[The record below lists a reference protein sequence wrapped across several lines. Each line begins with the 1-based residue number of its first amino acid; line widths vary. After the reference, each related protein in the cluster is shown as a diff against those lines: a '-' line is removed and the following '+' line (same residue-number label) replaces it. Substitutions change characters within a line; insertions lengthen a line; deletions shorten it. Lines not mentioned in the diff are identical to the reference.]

1 MADMEPGQPMEFP
14 LTKPLPPIGS
24 KSANAEKSQNSETD
38 HSQSIADDDNKS
50 TTSTDKSAEGSSKP
64 RVIRGFRPE
73 ALSDEEME
81 KQKEARAVS
90 FSDNHS
96 VPFKKKTYD
105 GREILFVTL
114 DTQTDWEWVEKNE
127 IMDAMQIGPD
137 KTSSPDVKEMASPKP
152 GSRADGHEEKSSPSP
167 ASIYMPYS
175 DEYGIPI
182 LDLSSDTDDHV
193 QSATAK
199 SRPPK
204 KSSQSGQSGK
214 LSVIIEDYLEVRRLS
229 AVFEEESLL
238 NDTSSE
244 YQRES
249 EKQEIPVQDPD
260 SRILDYDFDKDDSGV
275 PYGMFSG
282 NCEFCS
288 KPIKPFPTM
297 EQQLTMPPETLY
309 CCNDYREFVEFVLT
323 TSKELE
329 EQQMKQTQMIDIKP
343 HEHVG
348 SKQERNAAK
357 EKAVQRM
364 RERELQRRAQEASG
378 MQNNFFASPSKM
390 VFMKIPGGLG
400 NVTMKDLFDV
410 QLDPFEIHLDC
421 LDMCPLRA
429 KSRELEQRG
438 QGGDREGKEGPGKG
452 YEGDMKIKATQ
463 VLIDKGH
470 CFECKMF
477 QTAQIASIYQQAKRN
492 SSMVARQMKTIN
504 YQLSSQKCLDEG
516 WTVRAP
522 SPFFDDLGDDVFTP
536 EPLNPA
542 MLADGKNSDL
552 ASAYRP
558 DSAYYRQRLR
568 DRPLIEKF
576 YESGQKFL
584 TMFPDG
590 TGNVFYPSGNLAIL
604 ISSVKLGQYN
614 YTIHHDYKLSG
625 VAAVF
630 EPNGYGYCYFP
641 NGDIRLYID
650 QYGGLELDNV
660 GAKRR
665 KWSWK
670 DQLTHV
676 HAPPFQPICIGL
688 NRHMGVRLMSQ
699 DNIALTFSA
708 SKRSCRF
715 NMGSRLRTGGV
726 GEDNYM
732 SLSTK
737 QRNGKQRG
745 GLGELKDLSLPTH
758 VSKQING
765 NQLVA
770 PENAPLKEVDE
781 EQIFL
786 EEKKNTVEMLLNKVA
801 NLLKFPN
808 NPKLDK
814 MLPPQHVTSNQ
825 VKTERLKMDRKEYLS
840 QRAARDKKQSSIS
853 VDC

>member
-50 TTSTDKSAEGSSKP
+50 TKRVVPLVVSKQRLASTDKSAEGSSKP

-378 MQNNFFASPSKM
+378 MQNNFFASAAR
-390 VFMKIPGGLG
+390 I
-400 NVTMKDLFDV
+400 
-410 QLDPFEIHLDC
+410 E
-421 LDMCPLRA
+421 
-429 KSRELEQRG
+429 
-438 QGGDREGKEGPGKG
+438 
-452 YEGDMKIKATQ
+452 
-463 VLIDKGH
+463 
-470 CFECKMF
+470 
-477 QTAQIASIYQQAKRN
+477 
-492 SSMVARQMKTIN
+492 VARQMKTIN

>member
-50 TTSTDKSAEGSSKP
+50 TKRVVPLVVSKQRLASTDKSAEGSSKP

-378 MQNNFFASPSKM
+378 MQNNFFA
-390 VFMKIPGGLG
+390 F
-400 NVTMKDLFDV
+400 
-410 QLDPFEIHLDC
+410 
-421 LDMCPLRA
+421 
-429 KSRELEQRG
+429 
-438 QGGDREGKEGPGKG
+438 
-452 YEGDMKIKATQ
+452 
-463 VLIDKGH
+463 
-470 CFECKMF
+470 
-477 QTAQIASIYQQAKRN
+477 
-492 SSMVARQMKTIN
+492 ARQMKTIN

>member
-50 TTSTDKSAEGSSKP
+50 TKRVVPLVVSKQRLASTDKSAEGSSKP

-182 LDLSSDTDDHV
+182 LDLSSDTDDSSDEEVSHKKV
-193 QSATAK
+193 KDERAFMPSIG
-199 SRPPK
+199 PPNIL
-204 KSSQSGQSGK
+204 Q
-214 LSVIIEDYLEVRRLS
+214 
-229 AVFEEESLL
+229 
-238 NDTSSE
+238 

-542 MLADGKNSDL
+542 MLADGK
-552 ASAYRP
+552 
-558 DSAYYRQRLR
+558 LR

-715 NMGSRLRTGGV
+715 NMGSRLR
-726 GEDNYM
+726 
-732 SLSTK
+732 
-737 QRNGKQRG
+737 
-745 GLGELKDLSLPTH
+745 
-758 VSKQING
+758 
-765 NQLVA
+765 LVA

>member
-182 LDLSSDTDDHV
+182 LDLSSDTDDSSDEEVSHKKV
-193 QSATAK
+193 KDERAFMPSIG
-199 SRPPK
+199 PPNIL
-204 KSSQSGQSGK
+204 Q
-214 LSVIIEDYLEVRRLS
+214 
-229 AVFEEESLL
+229 
-238 NDTSSE
+238 

-400 NVTMKDLFDV
+400 NVTMKDLF
-410 QLDPFEIHLDC
+410 
-421 LDMCPLRA
+421 
-429 KSRELEQRG
+429 
-438 QGGDREGKEGPGKG
+438 
-452 YEGDMKIKATQ
+452 
-463 VLIDKGH
+463 
-470 CFECKMF
+470 
-477 QTAQIASIYQQAKRN
+477 
-492 SSMVARQMKTIN
+492 VARQMKTIN

-542 MLADGKNSDL
+542 MLADGK
-552 ASAYRP
+552 
-558 DSAYYRQRLR
+558 
-568 DRPLIEKF
+568 
-576 YESGQKFL
+576 
-584 TMFPDG
+584 
-590 TGNVFYPSGNLAIL
+590 
-604 ISSVKLGQYN
+604 
-614 YTIHHDYKLSG
+614 
-625 VAAVF
+625 
-630 EPNGYGYCYFP
+630 
-641 NGDIRLYID
+641 
-650 QYGGLELDNV
+650 
-660 GAKRR
+660 
-665 KWSWK
+665 
-670 DQLTHV
+670 
-676 HAPPFQPICIGL
+676 
-688 NRHMGVRLMSQ
+688 
-699 DNIALTFSA
+699 
-708 SKRSCRF
+708 
-715 NMGSRLRTGGV
+715 
-726 GEDNYM
+726 
-732 SLSTK
+732 
-737 QRNGKQRG
+737 
-745 GLGELKDLSLPTH
+745 
-758 VSKQING
+758 
-765 NQLVA
+765 
-770 PENAPLKEVDE
+770 
-781 EQIFL
+781 
-786 EEKKNTVEMLLNKVA
+786 
-801 NLLKFPN
+801 
-808 NPKLDK
+808 
-814 MLPPQHVTSNQ
+814 
-825 VKTERLKMDRKEYLS
+825 
-840 QRAARDKKQSSIS
+840 
-853 VDC
+853 